1 MLGYKRSDR
10 VGDQIRLE
18 IADILSRRMKD
29 PRVGFVTLT
38 TVDVTADLKQ
48 AWVYVTVLQEGAQA
62 NEAIATLG
70 RATGFIRG
78 ELGRRLKLRYV
89 PELKFVRDTSVD
101 QVRKVMTLLD
111 EVTGQG
117 TRSDAS
123 GAGGCNEEG
132 TRSDASGPGEKTAR
146 RGTHCSAPAMGQ
158 WPREGG
164 SSSGCNIDPDPASS
178 GEGR

>member
-1 MLGYKRSDR
+1 MLGYKRSAR

-62 NEAIATLG
+62 DEAIATLG

-89 PELKFVRDTSVD
+89 PELRFVRDTSVD

-111 EVTGQG
+111 EVTGE
-117 TRSDAS
+117 
-123 GAGGCNEEG
+123 GAPTLTPLGRDLMATEA
-132 TRSDASGPGEKTAR
+132 RPG
-146 RGTHCSAPAMGQ
+146 
-158 WPREGG
+158 REGEVAG
-164 SSSGCNIDPDPASS
+164 AIDPEAASS

>member
-1 MLGYKRSDR
+1 MLGYKRSAR

-89 PELKFVRDTSVD
+89 PELRFVRDTSVD

-111 EVTGQG
+111 EVTG
-117 TRSDAS
+117 
-123 GAGGCNEEG
+123 
-132 TRSDASGPGEKTAR
+132 PGEKRPVGAG
-146 RGTHCSAPAMGQ
+146 RG
-158 WPREGG
+158 REGEIARCNDG
-164 SSSGCNIDPDPASS
+164 GNIDPEAPSG

>member
-1 MLGYKRSDR
+1 MLGFKRSDR

-70 RATGFIRG
+70 RGKAP
-78 ELGRRLKLRYV
+78 K
-89 PELKFVRDTSVD
+89 TSI
-101 QVRKVMTLLD
+101 
-111 EVTGQG
+111 
-117 TRSDAS
+117 
-123 GAGGCNEEG
+123 C
-132 TRSDASGPGEKTAR
+132 P
-146 RGTHCSAPAMGQ
+146 
-158 WPREGG
+158 
-164 SSSGCNIDPDPASS
+164 
-178 GEGR
+178 